1 MKADGPRLDGTA
13 TAAGTEEGR
22 VGRVLHLPV
31 CRRRV
36 VGGLKK
42 KAAPPRSPG
51 KRRAGRG
58 PPQPAVLVS
67 WMMIS
72 GPNSLTRL
80 GLLDERAED
89 LPH

>member
-42 KAAPPRSPG
+42 KAGATPVPG
-51 KRRAGRG
+51 EA
-58 PPQPAVLVS
+58 AS
-67 WMMIS
+67 WERTTTAS
-72 GPNSLTRL
+72 SL
-80 GLLDERAED
+80 G
-89 LPH
+89 